1 MIIFF
6 FQTRCLFIRYVQTE
20 QKTLLPISIVRKRF
34 FSIQDFIVMLNFD
47 FILLLYSFHDFI
59 YSRYLTSVY
68 FSESNSIYEK
78 KNPLNGLEFIVP
90 SRHDFSCVTTIEWMQ
105 LENVFDFDIR
115 ANKFFTLNRR
125 RLSVKNKQRSKKKA
139 TKTDRDRRRKSDM
152 LPCPKKSHTLIYV

>member
-1 MIIFF
+1 MFDHFFMSFKVEEKKGEEPLTNIRFNDHFF

-78 KNPLNGLEFIVP
+78 KT
-90 SRHDFSCVTTIEWMQ
+90 H
-105 LENVFDFDIR
+105 
-115 ANKFFTLNRR
+115 
-125 RLSVKNKQRSKKKA
+125 
-139 TKTDRDRRRKSDM
+139 
-152 LPCPKKSHTLIYV
+152 